1 MGVEQ
6 PQMSCDV
13 RCVFVSNDQTPFAG
27 WTEGKATIN
36 KAGGQ
41 SMVGQT
47 AAARESISR
56 QGSVD

>member
-27 WTEGKATIN
+27 WTEGN